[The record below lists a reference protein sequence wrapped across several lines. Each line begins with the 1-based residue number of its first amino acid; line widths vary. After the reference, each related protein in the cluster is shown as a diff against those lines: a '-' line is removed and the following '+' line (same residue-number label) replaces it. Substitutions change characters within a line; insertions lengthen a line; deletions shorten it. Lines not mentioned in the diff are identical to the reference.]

1 MTEITPERIADAY
14 GKALADVTSPDLA
27 ALVPHIERFG
37 MGGELD
43 AVVITARPGAKVQR
57 RFLPRHAQGDIF
69 RAALRTAKAQDLV
82 QDTVIG
88 LYADVLGDAVEDPSL
103 EQLREATTAVL
114 EQVAAPLVVITLLG
128 VVYRQD
134 LAAPHA
140 VVVLREQFAVD
151 LAA

>member
-1 MTEITPERIADAY
+1 MTEISPERIADAY
-14 GKALADVTSPDLA
+14 TTALAEVTGADLE
-27 ALVPHIERFG
+27 ALIPHIERFG
-37 MGGELD
+37 IGHELD

-88 LYADVLGDAVEDPSL
+88 LYADVLGDAIEDPSL
-103 EQLREATTAVL
+103 EQLRDATATVL
-114 EQVAAPLVVITLLG
+114 EQAAAPLVVITLLG
-128 VVYRQD
+128 VVYRED

-140 VVVLREQFAVD
+140 IVVLHERFGID
-151 LAA
+151 LSA